1 MKKAGAAEPMMI
13 DLVYVSPDGTSE
25 LAERFVIPAQG
36 GARIAPGSGTGAG
49 PRRLVCA
56 PDSYRHRK

>member
-25 LAERFVIPAQG
+25 LAERFVIPAP
-36 GARIAPGSGTGAG
+36 AERDRPWLRN
-49 PRRLVCA
+49 RR
-56 PDSYRHRK
+56 

>member
-25 LAERFVIPAQG
+25 LAERFVIPLPAD
-36 GARIAPGSGTGAG
+36 RDRPWLRN
-49 PRRLVCA
+49 RR
-56 PDSYRHRK
+56 